1 MRHTCNPSTQRWR
14 QGDFEF
20 EIMPHFIGSS
30 RPALATY
37 RELRA
42 FLGYTGRFEATLC
55 NIASPLSQSHTLLME
70 ASFLG
75 SSFPPSVLVPAGSP
89 TENTLTSLQVLPVCR
104 AVLGASI
111 LPSPSPPRL
120 LLPSPSLPRLL
131 LPSVFSQP
139 QAAGLDHTCV
149 LFYVGLAHSSG

>member
-1 MRHTCNPSTQRWR
+1 
-14 QGDFEF
+14 
-20 EIMPHFIGSS
+20 MPHFIGSS

-70 ASFLG
+70 ASFPG

-120 LLPSPSLPRLL
+120 LLPS
-131 LPSVFSQP
+131 VFSRP